1 MIKDVFGLIYAG
13 EENYNL
19 RELVLKRSIA
29 ALPVGGRYRVIDFHL
44 SNLVNS
50 GIRNVGIITQKNYQ
64 SLMDHVGSGKEW
76 DLSRKIDGLF
86 ILPPFDYAE
95 NTGIYRG
102 ISDAIKS
109 NISYIHRA
117 PQPYC
122 LLTGASTV
130 FTATYNTMFKR
141 HIESQADITLLY
153 SVQKNNEEAER
164 HRELRLFTDE
174 NGWVT
179 DMEYE
184 FKYSRSDK
192 ICMDVFMIHKSLLEY
207 LIDRSIAHGHY
218 DFIGDAILRNG
229 NNLRILAV
237 EHTGY
242 VGRLDSVNTFYDL
255 NMDMLSEK
263 VQKDLF
269 YTGQPVYTKVK
280 DEAPVKYSSH
290 ANVSNS
296 LLANGCIIGGTVE
309 DSMLFRG
316 VRVAKGARVKGCILM
331 QECEIGKN
339 CVLENVIVDKDCR
352 IREGRTLVGDAS
364 YPAIIRK
371 GSVL

>member
-1 MIKDVFGLIYAG
+1 MIKDVFGLIFAG

-19 RELVLKRSIA
+19 RELVLARSIA

-50 GIRNVGIITQKNYQ
+50 GIRNVGIITQKSYQ

-76 DLSRKIDGLF
+76 DLSRKTDGLF

-102 ISDAIKS
+102 VADAIKS
-109 NISYIHRA
+109 NLSYIRRA

-122 LLTGASTV
+122 LLSGSSSV
-130 FTATYNTMFKR
+130 FTATYNQMFRR
-141 HIESQADITLLY
+141 HMETQADITMLY
-153 SVQKNNEEAER
+153 STEKNNENRER
-164 HRELRLFTDE
+164 HRELRLMTDE

-179 DMEYE
+179 DME
-184 FKYSRSDK
+184 FDFRYSRSEK
-192 ICMDVFMIHKSLLEY
+192 ISMDVFLIHKSLLEY
-207 LIDRSIAHGHY
+207 IIDRSVAQGHY
-218 DFIGDAILRNG
+218 DFIGGALMRNVK
-229 NNLRILAV
+229 NLRILAM

-242 VGRLDSVNTFYDL
+242 VGRLDSVNAYYDL
-255 NMDMLSEK
+255 NLDMLREE

-280 DEAPVKYSSH
+280 DEAPVKYGSH
-290 ANVSNS
+290 ARVSNS
-296 LLANGCIIGGTVE
+296 LLANGCIIDGTVE

-316 VRVAKGARVKGCILM
+316 VRIAKGTKVKGCIIM
-331 QECEIGKN
+331 QDCEIDKN
-339 CVLENVIVDKDCR
+339 CVLENVITDKDCR
-352 IREGRTLVGDAS
+352 IREGRTLIGDVN
-364 YPAIIRK
+364 YPTIIRK